1 MRAAAI
7 PPARSR
13 PRSAPAPAPASAQM
27 LRGRRLFAGCAA
39 MAACALALAACGG
52 DADDAGPPPP
62 RDAPAAAERL
72 SARVLDD
79 SDTLAMP
86 GDLAVVGEHLVLIND
101 RADSLIRVY
110 HAETGALRLSFGRQG
125 RGPGEFESGWSLDP
139 APGSRTAF
147 WIYDLNL
154 QRLTHVD
161 LATDFGPSGTYRD
174 RIVTLQGGGAPTSP
188 FWLSDSLFL
197 SPGYYNEPG
206 RLAHFAATGR
216 MLRVVGDPPPGD
228 ADVPLAV
235 RQHAYQSTARPN
247 PARTLVAVGTRHADR
262 LDIYRPDGTRVA
274 SAPRPAEFEPVYQ
287 VARAGGRPTMAT
299 GDDLRF
305 GYIDVATTDAYVYAL
320 YSGLRRADA
329 PGRANFGR
337 MVRVFDWNAKLVRT
351 FELDGPVRSIA
362 ADPADRRLY
371 AARIDPAPAV
381 VTYELGSA
389 MQ

>member
-1 MRAAAI
+1 
-7 PPARSR
+7 
-13 PRSAPAPAPASAQM
+13 M
-27 LRGRRLFAGCAA
+27 LHRFRRRLFTGGAVI
-39 MAACALALAACGG
+39 AACAAGLGACRNG
-52 DADDAGPPPP
+52 DADNAAQSPP
-62 RDAPAAAERL
+62 REPRVPAERL
-72 SARVLDD
+72 TARVLDD

-110 HAETGALRLSFGRQG
+110 HAETGALRRSFGRHG

-139 APGSRTAF
+139 VPGSRTAF

-161 LATDFGPSGTYRD
+161 LATDFVPGGTYRD

-188 FWLSDSLFL
+188 VWLSDSLFL

-247 PARTLVAVGTRHADR
+247 PARTLVAVATRHADR

-274 SAPRPAEFEPVYQ
+274 SAARPAEFEPVYR
-287 VARAGGRPTMAT
+287 VARAAGRPTMAT

-305 GYIDVATTDAYVYAL
+305 GYVDLATTERYIYAL

-337 MVRVFDWNAKLVRT
+337 VVRVFDWNAKLVRT
-351 FELDGPVRSIA
+351 LELDQPVLSIA

-371 AARIDPAPAV
+371 AVRHDPSPSLV
-381 VTYELGSA
+381 VLELVPRR
-389 MQ
+389 Q